1 MNIQAEKMSNQ
12 TYNRRFV
19 TLGALTALGA
29 TAACGNGVGGRGGA
43 MIDARVDATLAEMY
57 RGYPNTRQL
66 AEKANGML
74 VMPLVTEAGLGFGGA
89 YGRGALRVND
99 VTVDY
104 YSVTKAS
111 GGLQIGAQQYA
122 HVLFFMTEAALSDF
136 RRSPGW
142 AAGADL
148 EYVISDRGESVEA
161 DTTTVL
167 APVLA
172 AVFGRAGLRI
182 GATLEGTKY
191 SRIIP

>member
-1 MNIQAEKMSNQ
+1 MTKPPY
-12 TYNRRFV
+12 TRRAFG
-19 TLGALTALGA
+19 LGALAAAGTTL
-29 TAACGNGVGGRGGA
+29 AACGNGVGGRGSQL
-43 MIDARVDATLAEMY
+43 IDARVTATLDEMY
-57 RGYPNTRQL
+57 RSYPNTVQL
-66 AEKANGML
+66 AQKANGML

-89 YGRGALRVND
+89 YGRGALLVDNI
-99 VTVDY
+99 TVDY
-104 YSVTKAS
+104 YSVLKGS

-122 HVLFFMTEAALSDF
+122 HVLFFMTENALMEF

-148 EYVISDRGESVEA
+148 EYVISDRGDSVAA

-172 AVFGRAGLRI
+172 AVFGRAGLRV

-191 SRIIP
+191 TRIIP